1 MGITKLVVKEI
12 RFRKLNFSLTLLA
25 VITAVALFVVF
36 VTTGESYRNET
47 RKIQLGMGQ
56 NLRIIPKETRMDQY
70 WSNGFSE
77 FTMPEEYVFRFAALD
92 GYEYT
97 HLTATLQRAIEI
109 EGRRVVLTGIL
120 PEVMPPGRNQP
131 PVMFAVNRGEV
142 YVGSEVAR
150 FFEIEEGSEME
161 LFGARFRVTKCL
173 SPTGSSDDIKIFG
186 HLADVQGLLELTGQ
200 INEIRA
206 VECLCLIESGQTELD
221 ALALAEAQLTE
232 ILPEAKPLLLKGI
245 ADVREQQRA
254 AMEGYLG
261 LLAPLIIIAAGASI
275 GILSMLNVRERYDE
289 IGILRAIGYGSVAI
303 ARLFMGR
310 ALILGLLGAPLG
322 FVLGGMVAL
331 EFGPEIFSL
340 TAGAMRLNLV
350 WLAWLVVLAPAFTAI
365 STFIPMVSA
374 VTWDPVRTLRDE

>member
-1 MGITKLVVKEI
+1 MGITRLVFKEI
-12 RFRKLNFSLTLLA
+12 RFRKVNFVLSLLA
-25 VITAVALFVVF
+25 VVTAVALFVVF

-70 WSNGFSE
+70 WSMGFSE

-131 PVMFAVNRGEV
+131 PIMFAVNRGEV

-150 FFEIEEGSEME
+150 FFGIEEGSEME
-161 LFGARFRVTKCL
+161 LLGARFRVTKCL

-186 HLADVQGLLELTGQ
+186 HLEDVQELLELTGQ

-206 VECLCLIESGQTELD
+206 LECLCLIESGQTELD
-221 ALALAEAQLTE
+221 ALSIAETQLAE
-232 ILPEAKPLLLKGI
+232 ILPEGKALLLKGI

-254 AMEGYLG
+254 TMEGYLG

-289 IGILRAIGYGSVAI
+289 IGILRAIGYGSLALT
-303 ARLFMGR
+303 RLFMGR
-310 ALILGLLGAPLG
+310 AVILGLLGAPLG
-322 FVLGGMVAL
+322 FVLGGVVAL
-331 EFGPEIFSL
+331 KFGPEIFSL
-340 TAGAMRLNLV
+340 TAGAMRLNLI
-350 WLAWLVVLAPAFTAI
+350 WLAWLVILAPAFTAI
-365 STFIPMVSA
+365 AAFIPMVSA

>member
-1 MGITKLVVKEI
+1 MGITRLVFKEI
-12 RFRKLNFSLTLLA
+12 RFRKVNFVLSLLA

-70 WSNGFSE
+70 WSVGFSE

-131 PVMFAVNRGEV
+131 PIMFAVKRGDV

-150 FFEIEEGSEME
+150 FFGIEEGSEME
-161 LFGARFRVTKCL
+161 LLGARFRVTKCL

-186 HLADVQGLLELTGQ
+186 HLEDVQELLELTGQ

-206 VECLCLIESGQTELD
+206 LECLCLIESGQTELD
-221 ALALAEAQLTE
+221 ALSIAEAQLAE
-232 ILPEAKPLLLKGI
+232 ILPEGKALLLKGI

-254 AMEGYLG
+254 TMEGYLG

-289 IGILRAIGYGSVAI
+289 IGILRAIGYGSLALT
-303 ARLFMGR
+303 RLFMGR
-310 ALILGLLGAPLG
+310 AVILGLLGAPLG
-322 FVLGGMVAL
+322 FVLGGVVAL
-331 EFGPEIFSL
+331 KLGPEIFSL

-350 WLAWLVVLAPAFTAI
+350 WLAWLVILAPAFTAI
-365 STFIPMVSA
+365 AAFIPMVSA

>member
-1 MGITKLVVKEI
+1 MGITRLVLKEI
-12 RFRKLNFSLTLLA
+12 RFRKLNFALTLLA
-25 VITAVALFVVF
+25 VITAVALFVIF

-56 NLRIIPKETRMDQY
+56 NLRIVPRETRMDQY
-70 WSNGFSE
+70 WSTGYSE

-131 PVMFAVNRGEV
+131 PIMFAVNRGEV

-150 FFEIEEGSEME
+150 FFEIKEGSKME
-161 LFGARFRVTKCL
+161 LLGAHFRVTKCL

-186 HLADVQGLLELTGQ
+186 HLEDVQGLLGLTGQ

-206 VECLCLIESGQTELD
+206 LECLCLIESGQTELD
-221 ALALAEAQLTE
+221 ALSIAEAQLAE
-232 ILPEAKPLLLKGI
+232 ILPEGKALLLKGI

-254 AMEGYLG
+254 TMEGYLG

-275 GILSMLNVRERYDE
+275 GILSMLNVRDRYDE

>member
-1 MGITKLVVKEI
+1 MGITRLVFKEI
-12 RFRKLNFSLTLLA
+12 RFRKVNFVLSLLA

-70 WSNGFSE
+70 WSVGFSE

-131 PVMFAVNRGEV
+131 PIMFAVKRGEV

-150 FFEIEEGSEME
+150 FFGIEEGSEME
-161 LFGARFRVTKCL
+161 LLGARFRVTKCL

-186 HLADVQGLLELTGQ
+186 HLEDVQELLELTGQ

-206 VECLCLIESGQTELD
+206 LECLCLIESGQTELD
-221 ALALAEAQLTE
+221 ALSIAEAQLAE
-232 ILPEAKPLLLKGI
+232 ILPEGKALLLKGI

-254 AMEGYLG
+254 TMEGYLG

-289 IGILRAIGYGSVAI
+289 IGILRAIGYGSLALT
-303 ARLFMGR
+303 RLFMGR
-310 ALILGLLGAPLG
+310 AVILGLLGAPLG
-322 FVLGGMVAL
+322 FVLGGVVAL
-331 EFGPEIFSL
+331 KFGPEIFSL
-340 TAGAMRLNLV
+340 TAGTMRLNLV
-350 WLAWLVVLAPAFTAI
+350 WLAWLVILAPAFTAI
-365 STFIPMVSA
+365 AAFIPMVSA

>member
-1 MGITKLVVKEI
+1 MGITRLVFKEI
-12 RFRKLNFSLTLLA
+12 RFRKVNFVLSLLA

-70 WSNGFSE
+70 WSVGFSE

-131 PVMFAVNRGEV
+131 PIMFAVKRGDV

-150 FFEIEEGSEME
+150 FFGIEEGSEME
-161 LFGARFRVTKCL
+161 LLGARFRVTKCL

-186 HLADVQGLLELTGQ
+186 HLEDVQELLELTGQ

-206 VECLCLIESGQTELD
+206 LECLCLIESGQTELD
-221 ALALAEAQLTE
+221 ALSIAETQLAE
-232 ILPEAKPLLLKGI
+232 ILPEGKALLLKGI

-254 AMEGYLG
+254 TMEGYLG

-289 IGILRAIGYGSVAI
+289 IGILRAIGYGSLALT
-303 ARLFMGR
+303 RLFMGR
-310 ALILGLLGAPLG
+310 AVILGLLGAPLG
-322 FVLGGMVAL
+322 FVLGGVVAL
-331 EFGPEIFSL
+331 KFGPEIFSL
-340 TAGAMRLNLV
+340 TAGTMRLNLV
-350 WLAWLVVLAPAFTAI
+350 WLAWLVILAPAFTAI
-365 STFIPMVSA
+365 AAFIPMVSA

>member
-1 MGITKLVVKEI
+1 MGITRLVFKEI
-12 RFRKLNFSLTLLA
+12 RFRKVNFVLSLLA

-70 WSNGFSE
+70 WAMGFSE

-131 PVMFAVNRGEV
+131 PIMFAVNRGEV
-142 YVGSEVAR
+142 YVGSEVAH
-150 FFEIEEGSEME
+150 FFSIEEGSEME
-161 LFGARFRVTKCL
+161 LLGARFRVTKCL

-186 HLADVQGLLELTGQ
+186 HLEDVQELLELTGQ

-206 VECLCLIESGQTELD
+206 LECLCLIESGQTELD
-221 ALALAEAQLTE
+221 ALSIAEAQLAE
-232 ILPEAKPLLLKGI
+232 ILPEGKALLLKGI

-254 AMEGYLG
+254 TMEGYLG

-275 GILSMLNVRERYDE
+275 GILSMLNVRDRYEE
-289 IGILRAIGYGSVAI
+289 IGILRAIGYGSLALT
-303 ARLFMGR
+303 RLFMGR
-310 ALILGLLGAPLG
+310 AVILGLLGAPLG
-322 FVLGGMVAL
+322 FVLGGLVAL

-350 WLAWLVVLAPAFTAI
+350 WLAWLVLLAPAFTAI
-365 STFIPMVSA
+365 AAFIPMVSA
-374 VTWDPVRTLRDE
+374 VTWDPVQTLRDE